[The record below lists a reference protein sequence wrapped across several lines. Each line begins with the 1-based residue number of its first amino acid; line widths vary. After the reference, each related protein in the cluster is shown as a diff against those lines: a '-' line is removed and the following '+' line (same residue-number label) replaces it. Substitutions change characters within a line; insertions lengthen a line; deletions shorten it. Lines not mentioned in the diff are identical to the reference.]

1 MDNQSEVV
9 YQMKNIVFWLLF
21 LWIGLFACVASAR
34 PLRVVS
40 LDMCADQYALALL
53 PSDHI
58 LSLSPRARHQDSF
71 YRGRVGTIP
80 QRRPTLEALLALKPD
95 AIVRTWGGDA
105 RLIAQAQAHGIKTIQ
120 INEVSTLAEAGGEVE
135 SVAAQLGVPL
145 VGTREAQKMTA
156 ALAKVPV
163 PVRQR
168 RVLYYTPSGYSAGAA
183 TWVGQII
190 AATGHRL
197 VASQP
202 SFYYL
207 SPEVFLREKADVY
220 ALGFYD
226 DAYAMRRAPGRH
238 PLVRAR
244 IERAAHVTIPSPILA
259 CSAWYAAFDLPELA
273 ETLS

>member
-1 MDNQSEVV
+1 
-9 YQMKNIVFWLLF
+9 MKNIILWLFFGGL
-21 LWIGLFACVASAR
+21 GLFACGAGAK

-58 LSLSPRARHQDSF
+58 LSLSPRAGHQDSF
-71 YRGRVGTIP
+71 YRSRAGAIP
-80 QRRPTLEALLALKPD
+80 LRRPTLEALLALKPD
-95 AIVRTWGGDA
+95 AILRTWGGDA
-105 RLIAQAQAHGIKTIQ
+105 RLIAQAQAHGIKTVQ
-120 INEVSTLAEAGGEVE
+120 INEVSTFAQAGAEVE
-135 SVAAQLGVPL
+135 TVASQLGVPQA
-145 VGTREAQKMTA
+145 GTREAQNMTA
-156 ALAKVPV
+156 ALLRVPV
-163 PVRQR
+163 PVRPR
-168 RVLYYTPSGYSAGAA
+168 KVLYYTPSGFSAGAS

-190 AATGHRL
+190 GATGHRL

-202 SFYYL
+202 YFYYL
-207 SPEVFLREKADVY
+207 SPELFLRERADVY

-244 IERAAHVTIPSPILA
+244 IERAAHVTIPSPMLA
-259 CSAWYAAFDLPELA
+259 CSAWYAAFGLPELA